1 MIFWG
6 DNMII
11 KSVIIEDENFSL
23 NRLKKLLSN
32 FEYIN
37 IVGEAS
43 DGKNAINIIEEK
55 NLI

>member
-1 MIFWG
+1 
-6 DNMII
+6 MII